1 MAGSRKRREV
11 QSEFWCIS
19 CGRKGIPIMRESSR
33 IREQGHRKALY
44 CITCRTT
51 VNHVETRNEE
61 EARQFREDFE
71 AGKYADEAKKS
82 LEYARKHRK

>member
-1 MAGSRKRREV
+1 MEI
-11 QSEFWCIS
+11 QTEFWCIS

-71 AGKYADEAKKS
+71 AGKYAAEAERS
-82 LEYARKHRK
+82 LAYAKAHHQTNK